1 MSKLIYF
8 MALVALVALL
18 ACGGD
23 DATEAPASTV
33 ASQPTTVPTAM
44 AEPTATPEP
53 EPTNTPEPPPTNT
66 PEPTPEPTEAPAP
79 PAQETGAIRPLQ
91 LDDPLN
97 VAGELSESELACASG
112 VADLG
117 RLLQIFSAPEQ
128 ADPEELSQ
136 LINCMEDETVLRLFI
151 TQLVGLDEPLSGE
164 ASACIRS
171 GMEGIDARTVILAG
185 MAGDAGAAM
194 TGSMT
199 SFLLVLSCLN
209 DEEFAAAAPALGV
222 PVEERE
228 GMLCL
233 IGEVGGPEQFAAA
246 LSGQDEEAMMSL
258 LGASITCGLE
268 MEGGPPPDSTTI
280 APPTTMEP
288 ETGSESGSMTGMPE
302 DPFASVL
309 AGLSDNE
316 IACISGAGISP
327 EMLQDPSV
335 MDSATPEQQTQVLG
349 CFEDQT
355 VLNLFL
361 SGLVGDPRQ
370 LSAET
375 IACIHSGMEG
385 IDLRSAM
392 SAGGEGDPQTAMV
405 GAMSAMLLTTSCLSD
420 EELMAAGPT
429 LGMTPE
435 DRDGVLCVMEQV
447 GGPEGMAEVLSA
459 EDETGIMTLFGATL
473 ACGLDLEGL
482 APGG

>member
-23 DATEAPASTV
+23 DATEAPAGNV
-33 ASQPTTVPTAM
+33 ASQTATAPTAM
-44 AEPTATPEP
+44 AESTATPEP
-53 EPTNTPEPPPTNT
+53 APTNTPVPAPTNT

-79 PAQETGAIRPLQ
+79 PAQESGAIRPLQ

-97 VAGELSESELACASG
+97 VAGELSEPELACASG

-151 TQLVGLDEPLSGE
+151 TQLVGLDEPLSEE

-171 GMEGIDARTVILAG
+171 GMEGVDARTVILAG

-199 SFLLVLSCLN
+199 SFLLVLTCLN
-209 DEEFAAAAPALGV
+209 DEEFAAAAPALGI

-233 IGEVGGPEQFAAA
+233 LDEIGGPEQFAAA

-268 MEGGPPPDSTTI
+268 MEGGPVPGSTTI

-288 ETGSESGSMTGMPE
+288 ETGTESGTTTGMTE
-302 DPFASVL
+302 DPFTSVL
-309 AGLSDNE
+309 AGLSADE
-316 IACISGAGISP
+316 IACLSGAGISP

-335 MDSATPEQQTQVLG
+335 MDSATPEQQEQVLG
-349 CFEDQT
+349 CFNDQT
-355 VLNLFL
+355 VTNLFL
-361 SGLVGDPRQ
+361 SGLVGDPSQ
-370 LSAET
+370 LSPET
-375 IACIHSGMEG
+375 SACIHNGMAG
-385 IDLRSAM
+385 IDLRGAM
-392 SAGGEGDPQTAMV
+392 GALGEDDSQTAMV
-405 GAMSAMLLTTSCLSD
+405 GAMSAMLLTTSCLND
-420 EELMAAGPT
+420 EELMAAGST

-435 DRDGVLCVMEQV
+435 DRDSVLCVMEQV
-447 GGPEGMAEVLSA
+447 GGPDGMAEILSA
-459 EDETGIMTLFGATL
+459 EDETGLMTLFGATF
-473 ACGLDLEGL
+473 ACGLDLEGI